1 MSIGFPTF
9 ECALECIL
17 AAVQSALAS
26 AEWPGPTLWSNTY
39 LQNQTTSLWIISP
52 TQIQVHIKIV
62 QKPYSCFFLVRMW
75 HREIKGSIKCSRPIF
90 SGSKLWRLV
99 WFVRSVFY
107 NRNHQTLWSPGACV
121 PSLIHRHVASVNWQ
135 LTGGVTSTISV
146 TSELYLSSEI
156 LYHID

>member
-1 MSIGFPTF
+1 MHSSVYWQLSSRPWLQLSDQGQPSAATHIYKTRQQQVYEIFPPRYR
-9 ECALECIL
+9 CIDK
-17 AAVQSALAS
+17 SCR
-26 AEWPGPTLWSNTY
+26 N
-39 LQNQTTSLWIISP
+39 
-52 TQIQVHIKIV
+52 HILV
-62 QKPYSCFFLVRMW
+62 FFLVRMW
-75 HREIKGSIKCSRPIF
+75 RRGIKCSRPIF

-146 TSELYLSSEI
+146 TSTIGVTSELYLSSEI
-156 LYHID
+156 LYRID